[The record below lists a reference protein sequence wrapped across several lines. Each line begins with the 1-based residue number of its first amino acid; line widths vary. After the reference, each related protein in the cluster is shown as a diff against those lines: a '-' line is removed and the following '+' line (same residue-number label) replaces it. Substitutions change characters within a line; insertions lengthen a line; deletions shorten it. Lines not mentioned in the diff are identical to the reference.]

1 MPNVLFV
8 IPPCFIGRELDF
20 EIGFPVHL
28 AILARVARQEGW
40 SANYLDMTLE
50 EKDGLDSFAQLAML
64 LQDKELQLVGITNHT
79 VRTSVTT
86 RAVAEQIKSIRPDVK
101 VVVGGVNATFMWR
114 ELLEW
119 CSAIDFIL
127 RGYGQPGLRGL
138 LKRMNGAA
146 VEITPGLVSRCLD
159 DFRVEPIAAVTP
171 EDFAS
176 PSLDG
181 LPVARYLEWTHAYPL
196 LTHTGCGFSCN
207 FCTSVMPG
215 PYQNLEVYRPPA
227 DVVAEMIQ
235 AVDLGFKRFFFCDNV
250 FTSNRARCLELCN
263 AIRAAGI
270 PDRSDWVCMTRVEF
284 VDEKILWTM
293 RSAGCLN
300 IAFGVES
307 AGPAQWK
314 SLRKGRFAPDTIHKA
329 FSLTRRAGI
338 GSTAYLM
345 LGNPF
350 QTQED
355 IDATADLIR
364 EVDPDYRVVSFF
376 QPFPGTPYWSSPESF
391 GLSDIAPLEQ
401 WNFHEAPIC
410 KTKSLS
416 KSALM
421 EAATRF
427 YLERSVASS
436 LIPSVDSLTFT
447 GSFPKEYG
455 DVPEPVRDAFSW
467 ADGTRTVTD
476 ILDRV
481 CKAHGTRGRLIALY
495 WLAAANREGTIQL
508 LRRPEEGAYA

>member
-1 MPNVLFV
+1 MPKVLFV
-8 IPPCFIGRELDF
+8 IPPCFIGREIDF

-28 AILARVARQEGW
+28 ATLARVARQEDW
-40 SANYLDMTLE
+40 SVDYLDMTLE
-50 EKDGLDSFAQLAML
+50 EKEGLDSFAKLSTL
-64 LQDKELQLVGITNHT
+64 LQDEKLQLIGISNHT

-86 RAVAEQIKSIRPDVK
+86 RAVAERIKSIRPDVR

-119 CSAIDFIL
+119 CTDIDYIL
-127 RGYGQPGLRGL
+127 RGYGQPGLRCL
-138 LKRMNGAA
+138 LKRLNGRETANS
-146 VEITPGLVSRCLD
+146 PGLVSRS
-159 DFRVEPIAAVTP
+159 P
-171 EDFAS
+171 EDFQVEPLTSVTADDFES

-181 LPVARYLEWTHAYPL
+181 LPVARYLEWTHTYPL

-215 PYQNLEVYRPPA
+215 PYQNLEVYRSPA
-227 DVVAEMIQ
+227 DVVAEMVQ
-235 AVDLGFKRFFFCDNV
+235 ALNLGFNRFFFSDNV

-263 AIRAAGI
+263 AIRAASI
-270 PDRSDWVCMTRVEF
+270 PDLSDWVCMTRVEF
-284 VDEKILWTM
+284 VDEEILWTM
-293 RSAGCLN
+293 RSAGCIN

-307 AGPAQWK
+307 ASPAQWK

-338 GSTAYLM
+338 GTTAYLM

-355 IDATADLIR
+355 IDATAELIR

-376 QPFPGTPYWSSPESF
+376 QPFPGTPYWSLPESF

-410 KTKSLS
+410 RTKSLS

-421 EAATRF
+421 DAAIRF
-427 YLERSVASS
+427 SLERSVAAP
-436 LIPSVDSLTFT
+436 LIPGVDSFAYV
-447 GSFPKEYG
+447 GNIPNEYG
-455 DVPEPVRDAFSW
+455 DVPKPALDAFMW
-467 ADGTRTVTD
+467 ADGEQSITH

-481 CKAHGTRGRLIALY
+481 CRAHGARGRLIALY
-495 WLAAANREGTIQL
+495 WLAAASREGAIQFMS
-508 LRRPEEGAYA
+508 RRLEGAHA